1 MASFKDNKGESWE
14 VNITVATV
22 LDVKSKLGY
31 DLAAIADNPDPS
43 ADFAILTKN
52 MGMFVDVLS
61 VVCEEQ
67 ALARG
72 LDGRGIAKRW
82 DLNVF
87 KLAVD
92 AFQEAYVDFF
102 LNPQQ
107 QKKARALL
115 GQRAALTEKKL
126 AAEGEKA
133 LRKLEELTER
143 ETETESETAQESS
156 ASASNSPGS

>member
-1 MASFKDNKGESWE
+1 VASFKDNRGDSWE
-14 VNITVATV
+14 VLITVATV

-31 DLAAIADNPDPS
+31 DLASIADNEDPS
-43 ADFAILTKN
+43 ADFAKLTKN

-67 ALARG
+67 AIARG

-115 GQRAALTEKKL
+115 GQRAAMTEKKL

-133 LRKLEELTER
+133 LRKLEELTVS
-143 ETETESETAQESS
+143 ETETESAPESS
-156 ASASNSPGS
+156 VSASNSPGS